1 MWDVN
6 VNEGDGMGLDGRVEF
21 LQWIGDKRLMIKMG
35 KGGGGVKKR
44 ELVSDEVR

>member
-35 KGGGGVKKR
+35 KGGGGGGGKKN
-44 ELVSDEVR
+44 VS